1 MMLKAIVGIE
11 ITIESLVGKFKLS
24 QNRPSEDYDAVAE
37 QMEQSPIEILQA
49 MRAYMKKP

>member
-24 QNRPSEDYDAVAE
+24 QNRPPEDYEAVVK

-49 MRAYMKKP
+49 MREYMKNP